1 MIRFGNINPRT
12 SCLFFRQHSHSTL
25 QSSTSV
31 RRLHSF
37 PLWNKWQSYPKG
49 FEKFFKKPGNKKN
62 GEPFESKGNKDGKSN
77 GSGGKKPE
85 MPDNNSTSRTLW
97 ILAGAGL
104 LSALLLEDN
113 IKNGRYYLFLLLFI
127 FSQ

>member
-1 MIRFGNINPRT
+1 M
-12 SCLFFRQHSHSTL
+12 FFRQHSHSTL

-31 RRLHSF
+31 RRLHSL
-37 PLWNKWQSYPKG
+37 PMWSKWQSYPKG

-62 GEPFESKGNKDGKSN
+62 GEPFESKANKDGKSN

-85 MPDNNSTSRTLW
+85 MPPDNNSTSRTLW

-113 IKNGRYYLFLLLFI
+113 IKNGRYLHI
-127 FSQ
+127 FFVPYIVSQ